1 MSVLRKRKVEAGG
14 SRLPLHEDE
23 RVPAAPDLSV
33 VRGGR
38 FRARPQDRPE
48 ACPTYKVVRGG
59 RERGRAAE
67 ISPVEEPREGVRE
80 QMYDAGAAMSVY
92 FRKLMGLE

>member
-23 RVPAAPDLSV
+23 KVAAAPDL
-33 VRGGR
+33 
-38 FRARPQDRPE
+38 
-48 ACPTYKVVRGG
+48 KVVRGG
-59 RERGRAAE
+59 RERGRLPE
-67 ISPVEEPREGVRE
+67 ISPVEEPGEGVRE

-92 FRKLMGLE
+92 FRRLMGLE

>member
-23 RVPAAPDLSV
+23 KVTAAPGLSV

-38 FRARPQDRPE
+38 FRARPEDRPE
-48 ACPTYKVVRGG
+48 AYPTYKVVRGG
-59 RERGRAAE
+59 RERDMALE
-67 ISPVEEPREGVRE
+67 ISPVQERGEGVRE

-92 FRKLMGLE
+92 FRRLMGLE